1 MPSVDIIGKQLLNLN
16 KAIRLSTI
24 CFSNTVERQSY
35 LFSQNDNKYFR
46 SMLYSKFV
54 SMYEDNNKTIIL
66 NMNGSCEIII
76 ILNVLE
82 VTQGCQ

>member
-1 MPSVDIIGKQLLNLN
+1 M
-16 KAIRLSTI
+16 STI
-24 CFSNTVERQSY
+24 CFSNTVECQSY

>member
-1 MPSVDIIGKQLLNLN
+1 MLNLN
-16 KAIRLSTI
+16 KAIRRSTI
-24 CFSNTVERQSY
+24 CFSNTVECQSY

-54 SMYEDNNKTIIL
+54 SMYIDEDNNKTIIL

>member
-1 MPSVDIIGKQLLNLN
+1 
-16 KAIRLSTI
+16 
-24 CFSNTVERQSY
+24 
-35 LFSQNDNKYFR
+35 
-46 SMLYSKFV
+46 MLYSKFV

>member
-16 KAIRLSTI
+16 KAIRPSTI
-24 CFSNTVERQSY
+24 CFSNTVECQSY

-66 NMNGSCEIII
+66 NMNGSCEIIPS
-76 ILNVLE
+76 VSR
-82 VTQGCQ
+82 

>member
-1 MPSVDIIGKQLLNLN
+1 
-16 KAIRLSTI
+16 
-24 CFSNTVERQSY
+24 
-35 LFSQNDNKYFR
+35 
-46 SMLYSKFV
+46 MLYSKFV
-54 SMYEDNNKTIIL
+54 SMYIDEDNNKTIIL